1 VAKPQRGDDTA
12 FVGLSKLT
20 TSIGPSKAAS
30 QPPHSKTLREARSAN
45 VLSAL
50 LFLLLV
56 IPATAATYTTQ
67 TFDNGGHTR
76 TSASY
81 SLESSTGGIIG
92 LSASPTHTLKHGF
105 AGQLTEAQ
113 SLLISADP
121 EAITEDTT
129 SQLSGTAT
137 MTDGSTTHLSGSEVQ
152 WSVVSGPISAITS
165 SGLATADQVIINAP
179 ATVRGRWDG
188 ISGEVIITV
197 LNSVTQRVATPG
209 TSAPPFAFFPI
220 SFDWT
225 KAFLYQ
231 GLLRDNADV
240 VVGTI
245 TGLNL
250 TVKGSFTSKVIFNGI
265 TYALAGKV
273 QQDGSYSGEIKR
285 TGKTPISVTLNLG
298 STDVGTFMFQGTVTG
313 DGVTAGGPIS
323 MTPYTSKFKAPTA
336 LVKSYTFLMPATS
349 TVATN
354 LPEGYGYGTAT
365 VSTLGV
371 IKATGKT
378 GDGVAFTTSG
388 FLTIENQWHLFQ
400 LLYASK
406 GQMAGTLTFRDLPD
420 ISDLDGTLNW
430 AKNPDPK
437 AKSYPLGF
445 SQTPVLVGSL
455 YTPPLKGQRAL
466 AELADQHFN
475 AHLSLTGEVLPG
487 GGLGKTLSWLN
498 TNALTYF
505 GPEKLTATTTATT
518 GIMAGSYSDPI
529 TKLTVPFTGAAF
541 QKQGLAAGNFLYNN
555 KSGYLFIKPGTHF
568 TYSGSESA
576 GPLLRLTLPS
586 TQADQPS
593 LTPATFIAA
602 AAGSFGGILLNGTD
616 ISGGLETVVISKT
629 GALSGTVVLGGKRY
643 AFKGVIAA
651 NGTAPI
657 IIKRT
662 GLTDITGSITLALA
676 DGTTDGFQLT
686 GTFTSDGTTHAID
699 AQRYPVYT
707 TAAPAP
713 ETGKYTLAM
722 PSPAGSNVSTEPGGD
737 AYASLIVTN
746 TGKITGTL
754 VLPEGTTATFA
765 GQVSR
770 KAEWSLHRSLYG
782 TTGGYLVGKI
792 TFRDLPG
799 LSDLD
804 GQWRWTKPNTLP
816 KSLTYPGGFNVTR
829 QVIGSR
835 FTTPPTN
842 QRTFLNLANTNDN
855 TWFRLT
861 GPDLSPLTT
870 ATLTSVDRVVTWTTA
885 DKLLYYGPDKATL
898 TFTRTTGLLTG
909 TYADAAIKVSVK
921 IGGILLQKQN
931 RISGSYIASGQSGL
945 MIMTPR

>member
-1 VAKPQRGDDTA
+1 MSAPGTLQKRPGVRRSSGA
-12 FVGLSKLT
+12 FLFVIL
-20 TSIGPSKAAS
+20 
-30 QPPHSKTLREARSAN
+30 HS
-45 VLSAL
+45 
-50 LFLLLV
+50 LFV
-56 IPATAATYTTQ
+56 ISSFAVSYTVQ
-67 TFDNGGHTR
+67 TIDNGGHTR
-76 TSASY
+76 TSANY
-81 SLESSTGGIIG
+81 SLETSTGGIIG
-92 LSASPTHTLKHGF
+92 LSASPTKTLKHGF
-105 AGQLTEAQ
+105 TGQLQDAQ
-113 SLLISADP
+113 TLLITADP
-121 EAITEDTT
+121 EAITEGTT

-137 MTDGSTTHLSGSEVQ
+137 MTDGSTTKLSGSEVQ
-152 WSVVSGPISAITS
+152 WSVVSGPISAITT

-179 ATVRGRWDG
+179 ATVRGLWDG

-197 LNSVTQRVATPG
+197 LNSATQRVTTPG
-209 TSAPPFAFFPI
+209 TSAPALGFTPQTFVA
-220 SFDWT
+220 T
-225 KAFLYQ
+225 QAGLYQ
-231 GLLRDNADV
+231 GLLMDNGV
-240 VVGTI
+240 VVGAI
-245 TGLNL
+245 TGFTLAA
-250 TVKGSFTSKVIFNGI
+250 TRSFTGKVVFNGI
-265 TYALAGKV
+265 TYSLAGKV
-273 QQDGSYSGEIKR
+273 ELDGSFSGEIKR
-285 TGKTPISVTLNLG
+285 TGKTPITVTLNLG
-298 STDVGTFMFQGTVTG
+298 ITSGGGRTLQGTVTG
-313 DGVTAGGPIS
+313 DGTTGSGLIPNA
-323 MTPYTSKFKAPTA
+323 PYTSKNKAPPA
-336 LVKSYTFLMPATS
+336 LVKSYTFLMPAAS
-349 TVATN
+349 TPAAN
-354 LPEGYGYGTAT
+354 IPEGYGYGSAT
-365 VSTLGV
+365 VSALGV
-371 IKATGKT
+371 IKATGTT

-388 FLTIENQWHLFQ
+388 LLTGDNQWHLFQ
-400 LLYASK
+400 LLYTNK
-406 GQMAGTLTFRDLPD
+406 GQMAGLLTFRDVPD
-420 ISDLDGTLNW
+420 ISDLDGRLNW
-430 AKNPDPK
+430 AKNPDTK

-455 YTPPLKGQRAL
+455 YTPPLKGQRTL
-466 AELADQHFN
+466 AELADQPFN

-498 TNALTYF
+498 TNALTYY

-529 TKLTVPFTGAAF
+529 TKLNVPYAGAAF

-555 KSGYLFIKPGTHF
+555 KSGYLFIEPGTSF
-568 TYSGSESA
+568 PYPGSEDA

-586 TQADQPS
+586 TLADPPT
-593 LTPATFIAA
+593 LTTAVFIAA
-602 AAGSFGGILLNGTD
+602 AAGSFGGVLLNGTD

-629 GALSGTVVLGGKRY
+629 GALSGTVVIEGKRY

-676 DGTTDGFQLT
+676 DGTIDGFQLT
-686 GTFTSDGTTHAID
+686 GTFISDGTTHTID

-707 TAAPAP
+707 SAAPAP

-722 PSPAGSNVSTEPGGD
+722 PAPSGANVSAEPGGD
-737 AYASLIVTN
+737 AYASLIVAN

-754 VLPEGTTATFA
+754 VLPEGTKATFA

-782 TTGGYLVGKI
+782 TTGGYLAGKV
-792 TFRDLPG
+792 TFRDLTG

-804 GQWRWTKPNTLP
+804 GEWRWTKPNNLP

-829 QVIGSR
+829 HVIGSR
-835 FTTPPTN
+835 YTPLPVN

-861 GPDLSPLTT
+861 GPDLSPLTIT
-870 ATLTSVDRVVTWTTA
+870 TLTSVDRVMTWTTA
-885 DKLLYYGPDKATL
+885 DKLLYFGPDKATL

-909 TYADAAIKVSVK
+909 TYTDAAIKVSAK

-931 RISGSYIASGQSGL
+931 RISGSYISSGQSGL

>member
-1 VAKPQRGDDTA
+1 MSAPR
-12 FVGLSKLT
+12 
-20 TSIGPSKAAS
+20 
-30 QPPHSKTLREARSAN
+30 TLRERPGVRRPSGAFLFVILHSSF
-45 VLSAL
+45 VLSS
-50 LFLLLV
+50 F
-56 IPATAATYTTQ
+56 AATYTTQ
-67 TFDNGGHTR
+67 TFDNGGQR
-76 TSASY
+76 RASANY
-81 SLESSTGGIIG
+81 SSDSSTGGIIG
-92 LSASPTHTLKHGF
+92 FSSTPTHTLKHGF
-105 AGQLTEAQ
+105 IGQLTEAQ
-113 SLLISADP
+113 SLLISANP
-121 EAITEDTT
+121 EAVTEGTT
-129 SQLSGTAT
+129 SQLSGIAA
-137 MTDGSTTHLSGSEVQ
+137 MTDGSTTNLRSSEVQ
-152 WSVVSGPISAITS
+152 WSVVSGPISGITS
-165 SGLATADQVIINAP
+165 SGLATADQVFVNAP
-179 ATVRGRWDG
+179 ATVSGSWDG
-188 ISGEVIITV
+188 ISGDVIITV
-197 LNSVTQRVATPG
+197 LNSVTQLVARPGATAPALGFTPQTFVATHAG
-209 TSAPPFAFFPI
+209 
-220 SFDWT
+220 
-225 KAFLYQ
+225 LYQ
-231 GLLRDNADV
+231 GLLMDNGV
-240 VVGTI
+240 VVGAI
-245 TGLNL
+245 TGFTLAA
-250 TVKGSFTSKVIFNGI
+250 TRSFTSKVTLNGI
-265 TYALAGKV
+265 TYSLAGKV
-273 QQDGSYSGEIKR
+273 ELDGSFSGEIKR
-285 TGKTPISVTLNLG
+285 TGKTTIAVTLNLG
-298 STDVGTFMFQGTVTG
+298 ITSGGGLTLQASVSG
-313 DGVTAGGPIS
+313 DGVTSGGLIANA
-323 MTPYTSKFKAPTA
+323 PYTSKNKAPPT
-336 LVKSYTFLMPATS
+336 LVKSYTFLMPAAS
-349 TVATN
+349 TPAAN
-354 LPEGYGYGTAT
+354 IPEGYGYGSAT

-388 FLTIENQWHLFQ
+388 LLTGDNQWHPFQ

-406 GQMAGTLTFRDLPD
+406 GQIAGLLTFRDVPD
-420 ISDLDGTLNW
+420 ISDLDGSLNW
-430 AKNPDPK
+430 AKNPDTK

-455 YTPPLKGQRAL
+455 YTPPLKGQRTL

-498 TNALTYF
+498 TNALTYY

-518 GIMAGSYSDPI
+518 GIMAGSYSDPS
-529 TKLTVPFTGAAF
+529 TKLTVPFAGAAF

-555 KSGYLFIKPGTHF
+555 KSGYLFVEPGTSF
-568 TYSGSESA
+568 PYPGSEDA

-586 TQADQPS
+586 TLADPPA
-593 LTPATFIAA
+593 LTPAVFIAA
-602 AAGSFGGILLNGTD
+602 AAGSYGGILINGTD

-629 GALSGTVVLGGKRY
+629 GALSGTVVIEGKRY

-651 NGTAPI
+651 NGTATV
-657 IIKRT
+657 IIKRK
-662 GLTDITGSITLALA
+662 GLTDITGSVALALA
-676 DGTTDGFQLT
+676 GGTADGFQLT
-686 GTFTSDGTTHAID
+686 GTFMSDGTTHTID

-707 TAAPAP
+707 SAAPAP

-722 PSPAGSNVSTEPGGD
+722 PAPAGANISTEPGGD
-737 AYASLIVTN
+737 AYASLIVAN

-782 TTGGYLVGKI
+782 TTGGYLAGKI
-792 TFRDLPG
+792 TFRDLTG

-804 GQWRWTKPNTLP
+804 GEWRWTKPNTLP

-835 FTTPPTN
+835 YTPLPVN

-870 ATLTSVDRVVTWTTA
+870 STMTSVDRVMTWTTA

-909 TYADAAIKVSVK
+909 TYADTAIKVSAK
-921 IGGILLQKQN
+921 FGGILLQKQN
-931 RISGSYIASGQSGL
+931 RISGSYISSRQSGL